1 LLPKIVSSGNVIG
14 WTVLVV
20 VALQEM
26 DDAPLMVNGIIL
38 NALNSV
44 RFLIICEDKVIFK
57 DIVSKKEG
65 RE

>member
-1 LLPKIVSSGNVIG
+1 M
-14 WTVLVV
+14 V

-44 RFLIICEDKVIFK
+44 RFLIICEDKSNRVV
-57 DIVSKKEG
+57 VSQKEG
-65 RE
+65 SNK